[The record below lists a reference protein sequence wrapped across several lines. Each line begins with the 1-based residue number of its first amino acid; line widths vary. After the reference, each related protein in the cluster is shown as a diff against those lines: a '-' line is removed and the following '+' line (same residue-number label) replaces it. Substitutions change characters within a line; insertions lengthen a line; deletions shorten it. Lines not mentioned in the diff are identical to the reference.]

1 MYPQEVAGM
10 FTYTRRAQYHETDQM
25 GVIHHSNYVKW
36 MEEARIAFMDELG
49 LSYRSLEESGIAS
62 PVTGINVEYKKPVH
76 FDDEM
81 EIRVSVGKY
90 TGVKLEVKYFIY
102 NVTSDELSAEAT
114 SSHCFIKDGRII
126 SLKRDKPELDE
137 MIRKSMEGQE

>member
-1 MYPQEVAGM
+1 M
-10 FTYTRRAQYHETDQM
+10 FTYLRKAHYHETDQM
-25 GVIHHSNYVKW
+25 GLIHHSNYVKW

-49 LSYRSLEESGIAS
+49 LSYRSLEEIGIAS
-62 PVTGINVEYKKPVH
+62 PVTGINVDYKKPVH
-76 FDDEM
+76 FDDEI

-90 TGVKLEVKYFIY
+90 TGVKLEVKYSMY
-102 NVTSDELSAEAT
+102 DLTADELAAEAT

>member
-1 MYPQEVAGM
+1 M
-10 FTYTRRAQYHETDQM
+10 FKYLRKAHYHETDQM
-25 GVIHHSNYVKW
+25 GLIHHSNYVKW

-62 PVTGINVEYKKPVH
+62 PVTDINVEYKKTVR
-76 FDDEM
+76 FDDEI

>member
-1 MYPQEVAGM
+1 M
-10 FTYTRRAQYHETDQM
+10 FKYLRKAHYHETDQM
-25 GVIHHSNYVKW
+25 GLIHHSNYVKW

-90 TGVKLEVKYFIY
+90 TGVKLEVKYSMY
-102 NVTSDELSAEAT
+102 NVTSGELAAEAI

>member
-1 MYPQEVAGM
+1 M
-10 FTYTRRAQYHETDQM
+10 FKYLRKAHYHETDQM
-25 GVIHHSNYVKW
+25 GLIHHSNYVKW

-62 PVTGINVEYKKPVH
+62 PGTDINVEYKKTVR
-76 FDDEM
+76 FDDEI
-81 EIRVSVGKY
+81 EIKVSVGKY

-137 MIRKSMEGQE
+137 MIRKSMEDKE

>member
-1 MYPQEVAGM
+1 M
-10 FTYTRRAQYHETDQM
+10 FKYLRKAHYHETDQM
-25 GVIHHSNYVKW
+25 GLIHHSNYVKW

-62 PVTGINVEYKKPVH
+62 PVTDINVEYKKTVR
-76 FDDEM
+76 FDDEI
-81 EIRVSVGKY
+81 EIKVSVGKY
-90 TGVKLEVKYFIY
+90 TGVKLEVKYYMY
-102 NVTSDELSAEAT
+102 NVTSGELAAEAI

>member
-1 MYPQEVAGM
+1 M
-10 FTYTRRAQYHETDQM
+10 FKYLRKAHYHETDQM
-25 GVIHHSNYVKW
+25 GLIHHSNYVKW

-62 PVTGINVEYKKPVH
+62 PVTDINVEYKKTVR
-76 FDDEM
+76 FDDEI
-81 EIRVSVGKY
+81 EIKVSVGKY

>member
-1 MYPQEVAGM
+1 M
-10 FTYTRRAQYHETDQM
+10 FKYLRKAHYHETDQM
-25 GVIHHSNYVKW
+25 GLIHHSNYVKW

-62 PVTGINVEYKKPVH
+62 PVTDINVEYKKTVR
-76 FDDEM
+76 FDDEI
-81 EIRVSVGKY
+81 EIKVSVGKY

-137 MIRKSMEGQE
+137 MIRKSMEDKE